1 MGRILGFLGLP
12 SPAVLLGIIVAV
24 LLSGIIGAGAGAF
37 AGYRWSELTHVADVA
52 AAQVKAIDDANT
64 AVALAT
70 ERAMAQARKEAN
82 ARLAAREVR
91 HKGELDAITKSRPEC
106 RRDAESVGLLNN
118 AIDSA
123 NGEGPTG
130 SGVPAEVR
138 PTSEAAGWLGTLR
151 SSMGISD
158 RGAVRPVSP
167 PAQ

>member
-1 MGRILGFLGLP
+1 MFNP
-12 SPAVLLGIIVAV
+12 TVLLFVV
-24 LLSGIIGAGAGAF
+24 LGMVGMFGTGASIGYKWAQRA
-37 AGYRWSELTHVADVA
+37 HVAAVA